1 MKPSL
6 NPAIFFYQ
14 GNKLVTVKAGA
25 NHRSIFRAT
34 DMPLAE
40 QQSADGNGLLATD
53 NKGSV
58 LAVQSE
64 EEKETHR

>member
-1 MKPSL
+1 MSKSQNNTL
-6 NPAIFFYQ
+6 FFYQ
-14 GNKLVTVKAGA
+14 GDKLITLKDGA
-25 NHRSIFRAT
+25 SYRSIFRAT

-58 LAVQSE
+58 LAVQSD
-64 EEKETHR
+64 EEKETH